1 MADLDVDQCP
11 SAVCFGWSC
20 VALISASGLWNA
32 AVCFYCFCVMFVAFV
47 SSAVSLLVLLSRC
60 FAWAMLGVARV
71 SAICLCTGQAV
82 AGSSPIVNVRLSP
95 PASMPGI
102 DEQVHDLESA
112 RSSLESAGLERLDA
126 SFRDAIRNAEARIEH
141 AAADFFPTASG
152 VVSPS
157 GFVSLSGNDTLDSAH
172 FRLLVS
178 PIQAPSRAIKQ
189 KVKLL
194 DGVRAAQES
203 ALISQGAKE
212 MQLLVDIV
220 VGELSS
226 ELSALTKAK
235 SASSGSGFLESRSV
249 VGDLDV
255 RFLPPERPFPTI
267 AGLVRAMDDH
277 RAESENN
284 VRQRIAELQLKLL
297 QSLNSI
303 VESTLRQHLAKS

>member
-1 MADLDVDQCP
+1 M
-11 SAVCFGWSC
+11 
-20 VALISASGLWNA
+20 
-32 AVCFYCFCVMFVAFV
+32 MVAFV
-47 SSAVSLLVLLSRC
+47 SSAVSLLVLLFCCC
-60 FAWAMLGVARV
+60 FVWAMLGLACI
-71 SAICLCTGQAV
+71 SALFLCPGPAV

-102 DEQVHDLESA
+102 DEQVRELESA
-112 RSSLESAGLERLDA
+112 KTSLESAGLERLDA
-126 SFRDAIRNAEARIEH
+126 SFRDAIRNADARIEK
-141 AAADFFPTASG
+141 AVAFFFPIASG

-157 GFVSLSGNDTLDSAH
+157 GFASISANEIKDSAH

-178 PIQAPSRAIKQ
+178 PIQAPSRAITQ
-189 KVKLL
+189 NVKLL
-194 DGVRAAQES
+194 EGVRANQES

-226 ELSALTKAK
+226 ELSAFTKAK
-235 SASSGSGFLESRSV
+235 SASSGSGFLESRKV

-255 RFLPPERPFPTI
+255 RFLPPEKPFPTI
-267 AGLVRAMDDH
+267 ADLVRAMEDH
-277 RAESENN
+277 RAESENM

-303 VESTLRQHLAKS
+303 VESTLRTRFAKS